1 MAKKKQNPPQS
12 KSYTKS
18 GDIQAGKA
26 KPVGKRYTDKLA
38 KKLGKS
44 PNAEPTQ
51 KDINKYLGKGVYDEK
66 RKDKSDISLRNKFE
80 LGGVY
85 EMGSGEVGNTTA
97 LMFFVND
104 NDDVEV
110 QTAQVKGVGDALR
123 SGKYHEGKY
132 QFKGYKFLP
141 ELTLRGKGI
150 GSRSPYFDDVFGG
163 KKLKKVLELRKKFID
178 DPDMITSYDGD
189 DFDEYR
195 TGGKVKQNPPQSK
208 SYTKKNDIK
217 VGKAKP
223 VGKRYTDKLAKK
235 LGKSPNAEPT
245 QKDVNKYLGKGV
257 YDEKRKDKSDIS
269 LRKRYEDG
277 GAVEISIEEMKSS
290 LGREPRYPSDFIN
303 GKKYVKCFLRP
314 YYRLED

>member
-66 RKDKSDISLRNKFE
+66 RKDKSDISLRKKFE
-80 LGGVY
+80 MGGDMM
-85 EMGSGEVGNTTA
+85 EMG
-97 LMFFVND
+97 
-104 NDDVEV
+104 
-110 QTAQVKGVGDALR
+110 GDMMAN
-123 SGKYHEGKY
+123 
-132 QFKGYKFLP
+132 
-141 ELTLRGKGI
+141 
-150 GSRSPYFDDVFGG
+150 GG
-163 KKLKKVLELRKKFID
+163 
-178 DPDMITSYDGD
+178 G
-189 DFDEYR
+189 
-195 TGGKVKQNPPQSK
+195 VKQNPPQSK
-208 SYTKKNDIK
+208 SYTKRNDIQA
-217 VGKAKP
+217 GKAKP

-235 LGKSPNAEPT
+235 LGKSPNADPT
-245 QKDVNKYLGKGV
+245 QKDINKYLGKGV

-269 LRKRYEDG
+269 LSKKFEDG
-277 GAVEISIEEMKSS
+277 GATVEISVEEMKST

-314 YYRLED
+314 YYRLAD

>member
-26 KPVGKRYTDKLA
+26 KPVGKRYTDNLA

-44 PNAEPTQ
+44 SNAEPTQ

-66 RKDKSDISLRNKFE
+66 RKDKSDVSLRKKFE
-80 LGGVY
+80 LGGM
-85 EMGSGEVGNTTA
+85 EDGGMG
-97 LMFFVND
+97 MD
-104 NDDVEV
+104 
-110 QTAQVKGVGDALR
+110 
-123 SGKYHEGKY
+123 
-132 QFKGYKFLP
+132 
-141 ELTLRGKGI
+141 
-150 GSRSPYFDDVFGG
+150 GG
-163 KKLKKVLELRKKFID
+163 
-178 DPDMITSYDGD
+178 MYA
-189 DFDEYR
+189 
-195 TGGKVKQNPPQSK
+195 GGGGVKQNPPQSK

-235 LGKSPNAEPT
+235 LGKSSNAEPT
-245 QKDVNKYLGKGV
+245 QKDINKYLGKGV

-269 LRKRYEDG
+269 LSKKFEDG
-277 GAVEISIEEMKSS
+277 GATIEISVEEMKSS

-314 YYRLED
+314 YYRLAD